1 LGYIDKRS
9 QLMQKARIFL
19 VLLGL
24 CWFSGQGTFLYAQEE
39 DEDEDSD
46 YREDI
51 PIESDWD
58 GYIPDLYSRGDQT
71 IIISPGVNFPV
82 MFLKNGQKIDHHIN
96 PPVGG
101 ILSLAYTYFLGA
113 HYFLGGGVGFYFD
126 HTVGQN
132 TLFLIPIGLRTGWQ
146 LVLRRF
152 EFPLDVG
159 GGVIFHRYL
168 TNSYTGF
175 FLRGGLGVYFR
186 FNPDWSFGLNS
197 DWSWIPQRPRNQN
210 GQKDSEKNIDAHIMG
225 LTLSA
230 RYHF

>member
-1 LGYIDKRS
+1 MR
-9 QLMQKARIFL
+9 KAWIFL

-24 CWFSGQGTFLYAQEE
+24 CWFSGQNTFLYAQEQ
-39 DEDEDSD
+39 DEDEENDDSD
-46 YREDI
+46 YREGVS
-51 PIESDWD
+51 IESDWD
-58 GYIPDLYSRGDQT
+58 GYISELYTRGDQM

-82 MFLKNGQKIDHHIN
+82 MFIKNGKKIDHHID

-101 ILSLAYTYFLGA
+101 ILSISYTYFFGA

-126 HTVGQN
+126 HTVGKN
-132 TLFLIPIGLRTGWQ
+132 TLFFIPIGFKTGWQ
-146 LVLRRF
+146 FVLHRF
-152 EFPLDVG
+152 EFPLDLG

-175 FLRGGLGVYFR
+175 FLRAGGSAYFR
-186 FNPDWSFGLNS
+186 FNSDWSFGLCA
-197 DWSWIPQRPRNQN
+197 DWNWFPQRPKNEN
-210 GQKDSEKNIDAHIMG
+210 GQQESGNIDAHIVG